1 MLYEKLSHI
10 GRHRLFS
17 QERFR
22 MQCVKAIV
30 TTEVGDHVLNEQVIL
45 SSSSV
50 ATSAILL
57 PTACLDTITSVH
69 LTLSVK
75 EFLGNQIYHER
86 TLNRKSDL
94 LHSYAHLSAVVK
106 KPKIRN

>member
-1 MLYEKLSHI
+1 MLYENLSHI

-22 MQCVKAIV
+22 MQCVKAIM
-30 TTEVGDHVLNEQVIL
+30 TTEVGDHILNEQVIL

-50 ATSAILL
+50 AISAGL
-57 PTACLDTITSVH
+57 PPSACLDTITSVH
-69 LTLSVK
+69 LSLSVK
-75 EFLGNQIYHER
+75 EFLGNQICHER

-94 LHSYAHLSAVVK
+94 LHSYAHLSAV
-106 KPKIRN
+106 